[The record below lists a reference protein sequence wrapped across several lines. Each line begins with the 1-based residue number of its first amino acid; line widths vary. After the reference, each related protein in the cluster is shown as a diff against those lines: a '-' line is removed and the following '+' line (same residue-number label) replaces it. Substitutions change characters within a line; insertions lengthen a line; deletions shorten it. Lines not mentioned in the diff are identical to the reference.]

1 MTVAGLGVEAATGGE
16 RGAVLVAAL
25 GVGLVLAVAAVA
37 VATRTVAS
45 VRAVDAAV
53 AREEALH
60 AAETVAT
67 LLIDRLFADDADWVA
82 PDGPDPVALGHG
94 WRGFD
99 AALAGLPVPAGPGED
114 AVRADV
120 AIVGPGPTLRVRTEA
135 RMRGAVRAVAITV
148 RPASTADLAWATVH
162 AVEDPLVTGGTAE
175 TCGRPRWA
183 DGLLSASGPVEP
195 EVSDTTDVCV
205 RTRVDERL
213 AVEGPV
219 HLDDAFRMDAAW
231 TPGGPVTTAAPA
243 VADTVA
249 PIVLGPADATAAP
262 APWGLTA
269 AASLRLP
276 DDPFAALGGVA
287 ICELR
292 GPTLLR
298 LDGADVRVRSP
309 RSRPEHDG
317 NGGPPVRCPWLDR
330 SRLDDVVVMTPPD
343 VAAIVVRSD
352 LGARCGAHP
361 LGLDPAEDAAVEA
374 GCRDGTAYVW
384 GTYAGRRSVLAEDD
398 VQLVWDV
405 VPDTAAARLGLVA
418 GRGVVLRRPVGP
430 PLRLVAP
437 FGTDL
442 PFAGPGIPP
451 FGPYPAD
458 APTAAPGR
466 WAEPRVVAAV
476 AALGG
481 GFRVQNPRAGQW
493 NPVPVV
499 LEGSLAQRFDGP
511 LGSERRDA
519 TGALQARTGRPL
531 TVRHDAGLAASV
543 PPALPRLRGG
553 APRVLRWEEVRPD
566 ASGPPP

>member
-183 DGLLSASGPVEP
+183 DGLLSAPGPVEP

-213 AVEGPV
+213 ASRAPS
-219 HLDDAFRMDAAW
+219 
-231 TPGGPVTTAAPA
+231 TSTT
-243 VADTVA
+243 
-249 PIVLGPADATAAP
+249 
-262 APWGLTA
+262 
-269 AASLRLP
+269 
-276 DDPFAALGGVA
+276 
-287 ICELR
+287 
-292 GPTLLR
+292 
-298 LDGADVRVRSP
+298 RS
-309 RSRPEHDG
+309 
-317 NGGPPVRCPWLDR
+317 
-330 SRLDDVVVMTPPD
+330 
-343 VAAIVVRSD
+343 A
-352 LGARCGAHP
+352 
-361 LGLDPAEDAAVEA
+361 
-374 GCRDGTAYVW
+374 
-384 GTYAGRRSVLAEDD
+384 
-398 VQLVWDV
+398 
-405 VPDTAAARLGLVA
+405 
-418 GRGVVLRRPVGP
+418 
-430 PLRLVAP
+430 
-437 FGTDL
+437 
-442 PFAGPGIPP
+442 
-451 FGPYPAD
+451 
-458 APTAAPGR
+458 
-466 WAEPRVVAAV
+466 
-476 AALGG
+476 
-481 GFRVQNPRAGQW
+481 
-493 NPVPVV
+493 
-499 LEGSLAQRFDGP
+499 
-511 LGSERRDA
+511 
-519 TGALQARTGRPL
+519 
-531 TVRHDAGLAASV
+531 
-543 PPALPRLRGG
+543 
-553 APRVLRWEEVRPD
+553 
-566 ASGPPP
+566 